1 MKEEPSKL
9 FKYCRDVFFYR
20 HNLARTIES
29 GLHPDGVISV
39 IPESGSI
46 CLRRSSTIEAQN
58 EALLFEENVAV
69 VPVDKSITRTRASKL
84 QRQSSTE
91 EVEKATCKLEPRIEG
106 RIVVLNEGTL
116 PHLLSE
122 RQAWEKSGRS
132 HQGIQ

>member
-1 MKEEPSKL
+1 
-9 FKYCRDVFFYR
+9 
-20 HNLARTIES
+20 
-29 GLHPDGVISV
+29 LHPDGVISV